1 MIDSILTRKNT
12 DLKLRITVKSVISL
26 AVVILAVALPQLV
39 HMAFGAE
46 SGVKLLPMYLPVLLG
61 ACLLGSRW
69 GMAVGLVSPIIS
81 FALTSIAGNPMPA
94 AARLPFMAAEL
105 VIMAAVAGLFS
116 KAIAEKAW
124 MAFPAAA
131 LALTAGRASFVALVA
146 LFGRFASLNLS
157 VILAQIK
164 AGVPGLLLCVLIAP
178 LSSVIISRLAN
189 ASDNKR

>member
-12 DLKLRITVKSVISL
+12 DIKMRITVKSAVSL
-26 AVVILAVALPQLV
+26 AVIILAVGLPQLV

-61 ACLLGSRW
+61 GCLLGSRL
-69 GMAVGLVSPIIS
+69 GMAVGLASPIIG

-116 KAIAEKAW
+116 KKIAEKAW
-124 MAFPAAA
+124 MSFPAAA
-131 LALTAGRASFVALVA
+131 LALIIGRASFVGLVA
-146 LFGRFASLNLS
+146 LFGRFFSLNLS
-157 VILAQIK
+157 VILGQIK
-164 AGVPGLLLCVLIAP
+164 AGVPGLLLCAVIVP
-178 LSSVIISRLAN
+178 VSTVIISRLAG
-189 ASDNKR
+189 ASDNK